1 MMKKWRSWVR
11 RFWPARPELSAKE
24 AAEEALRVYPRC
36 C

>member
-1 MMKKWRSWVR
+1 MKKWRSWIR
-11 RFWPARPELSAKE
+11 RFWLARPELSAKE